1 MNTRCHAQVVFCRT
15 LFIVSENSFITEL
28 KVFALIV

>member
-1 MNTRCHAQVVFCRT
+1 MNIKPAAQVDFCST
-15 LFIVSENSFITEL
+15 LFIVSENSFSTEL